1 MNSNQAAH
9 RDACR
14 AGDIRCFRQGGSIGR
29 EDSHLNRLRA
39 IPLGGDTTLG
49 YQGPPAIKGYHQPI
63 ALRNLPLGMP
73 LSPTAP
79 CAKWLRYPIGTCANR
94 LSTATGDYI
103 IITSTAT
110 NVTLEDYAREN

>member
-1 MNSNQAAH
+1 MLTQQHAFGPGTLDVFGKAGAS
-9 RDACR
+9 DAR
-14 AGDIRCFRQGGSIGR
+14 IHYLD
-29 EDSHLNRLRA
+29 RLRA
-39 IPLGGDTTLG
+39 IPLVVTRLLSH
-49 YQGPPAIKGYHQPI
+49 QRPLAIKSQHQPI
-63 ALRNLPLGMP
+63 TPGYLPLERP

-103 IITSTAT
+103 IITTNAT